1 MRTAL
6 IASLMVAGVAV
17 AAPSVPAD
25 WSAPTDPFRVADN
38 LYYVGTAGISAW
50 LITTPEGHIVIDG
63 AMPTSAPLI
72 QSSIRRLGF
81 QAKDV
86 KILLNTHAHFDHT
99 GGLADLK
106 RDTGARLLANPADR
120 KALETGIYPGWEEV
134 RDLDFAPVKVDG
146 DLKDGLPVR
155 LGDAVLTPHFT
166 PGHSPGCTTWTFRAT
181 DRGRPLDVLL
191 YCSTSVAANR
201 LVSRERGPQY
211 PGIVEDYRNSFARLK
226 TLKADVFLAPHGE
239 QFGLEA
245 KRAKLKSDGVNPFV
259 DPEELARRV
268 TASEADFSREL
279 ARQEARAK

>member
-6 IASLMVAGVAV
+6 IASLMAAGAAV

-81 QAKDV
+81 QPKDV

-120 KALETGIYPGWEEV
+120 TALETGIYPGWEEV

>member
-1 MRTAL
+1 
-6 IASLMVAGVAV
+6 
-17 AAPSVPAD
+17 
-25 WSAPTDPFRVADN
+25 VADN

-50 LITTPEGHIVIDG
+50 LITTPKGHIVIDG

-81 QAKDV
+81 QPKDV

-146 DLKDGLPVR
+146 DLKDGQAVR

-166 PGHSPGCTTWTFRAT
+166 PGHSPGCTTWTFQAT

>member
-6 IASLMVAGVAV
+6 IASLMAAGVAV

-50 LITTPEGHIVIDG
+50 LITTPKGHIVIDG

-81 QAKDV
+81 QPKDV

-211 PGIVEDYRNSFARLK
+211 PGIVEDYRNSFVRLK
-226 TLKADVFLAPHGE
+226 TLKADVFLAPHAE
-239 QFGLEA
+239 QFGLAA
-245 KRAKLKSDGVNPFV
+245 KRAKLKSDGANPFV

>member
-6 IASLMVAGVAV
+6 IASLMAAGVAV

-81 QAKDV
+81 QPKDV

-146 DLKDGLPVR
+146 DLKDGQAVR

-245 KRAKLKSDGVNPFV
+245 KRAKLKSDDVNPFV

>member
-6 IASLMVAGVAV
+6 IASLMAAGVAV

-50 LITTPEGHIVIDG
+50 LITTPKGHIVIDG

-81 QAKDV
+81 QPKDV

-146 DLKDGLPVR
+146 DLKDGQAVR

>member
-6 IASLMVAGVAV
+6 IAGLMAAGAAV
-17 AAPSVPAD
+17 AAPSSPPE
-25 WSAPTDPFRVADN
+25 WSAPTDPFQVADN

-50 LITTPEGHIVIDG
+50 LITTPRGHIVIDG

-81 QAKDV
+81 QPKDV

-106 RDTGARLLANPADR
+106 RETGARLLANPADR
-120 KALETGIYPGWEEV
+120 KALETGTYPGWEEN
-134 RDLDFAPVKVDG
+134 RGLDFAPVKVDG
-146 DLKDGLPVR
+146 DLRDGQPVR
-155 LGDAVLTPHFT
+155 LGEVVLTPRFT
-166 PGHSPGCTTWTFRAT
+166 PGHSPGCTTWTFQVK
-181 DRGRPLDVLL
+181 DKGRPLNALL

-211 PGIVEDYRNSFARLK
+211 PGIVEDYRRSFALLR
-226 TLKADVFLAPHGE
+226 TLEADVFLAPHAE

-245 KRAKLKSDGVNPFV
+245 KRTRLKAGGANPFI
-259 DPEELARRV
+259 DPGEVSRRV
-268 TASEADFSREL
+268 AASESDFRREL

>member
-6 IASLMVAGVAV
+6 IASLMAAGAAV
-17 AAPSVPAD
+17 AAPSVPSD

-81 QAKDV
+81 QPKDV

-120 KALETGIYPGWEEV
+120 TALETGIYPGWEEV

-211 PGIVEDYRNSFARLK
+211 PEIVADYRNSFARLK

>member
-6 IASLMVAGVAV
+6 IASLMAAGVAV

-50 LITTPEGHIVIDG
+50 LITTPKGHIVIDG

-81 QAKDV
+81 QPKDV

-146 DLKDGLPVR
+146 DLKDGQAVR

-166 PGHSPGCTTWTFRAT
+166 PGHSPGCTTWTFQAT

-245 KRAKLKSDGVNPFV
+245 KRAKLKSDGANPFV

>member
-6 IASLMVAGVAV
+6 IASLMAAGVAV

-50 LITTPEGHIVIDG
+50 LITTPKGHIVIDG

-81 QAKDV
+81 QPKDV

-146 DLKDGLPVR
+146 DLKDGQAVR

-245 KRAKLKSDGVNPFV
+245 KRAKLKSDGANPFV

>member
-6 IASLMVAGVAV
+6 IASLMAAGVAV

-50 LITTPEGHIVIDG
+50 LITTPKGHIVIDG

-81 QAKDV
+81 QPKDV

-146 DLKDGLPVR
+146 DLKDGQAVR

-211 PGIVEDYRNSFARLK
+211 PRIVEDYRNSFARLK

>member
-6 IASLMVAGVAV
+6 IASLMAAGVAV

-50 LITTPEGHIVIDG
+50 LITTPKGHIVIDG

-81 QAKDV
+81 QPKDV

-211 PGIVEDYRNSFARLK
+211 PGIVADYRNSFARLK

>member
-6 IASLMVAGVAV
+6 IASLMAAGVAV

-50 LITTPEGHIVIDG
+50 LITTPKGHIVIDG

-146 DLKDGLPVR
+146 DLKDGQAVR

>member
-6 IASLMVAGVAV
+6 IASLMAAGAAV

-81 QAKDV
+81 QPKGV

-106 RDTGARLLANPADR
+106 RETGARLLANPADR
-120 KALETGIYPGWEEV
+120 TALETGIYPGWEEV

-146 DLKDGLPVR
+146 DLKDGQAVR
-155 LGDAVLTPHFT
+155 LADAVLTPHFT

-211 PGIVEDYRNSFARLK
+211 LGIVEDYRNSFVRLK

-239 QFGLEA
+239 QFGLAA
-245 KRAKLKSDGVNPFV
+245 KRAKLKSDGANPFV

>member
-6 IASLMVAGVAV
+6 IAGLLAAGAAV
-17 AAPSVPAD
+17 AAPSSPPE

-50 LITTPEGHIVIDG
+50 LVTTPQGHIVIDG

-81 QAKDV
+81 NPRDV

-120 KALETGIYPGWEEV
+120 KALETGVYPGWEEV

-146 DLKDGLPVR
+146 DLKDGQAVR
-155 LGDAVLTPHFT
+155 LGGAVLTPHFT
-166 PGHSPGCTTWTFRAT
+166 PGHSPGCTTWTFTVT
-181 DRGRPLDVLL
+181 DRGQSHSALL

-201 LVSRERGPQY
+201 LASRERGPQY
-211 PGIVEDYRNSFARLK
+211 PGIVGDYRRSFARLK
-226 TLKADVFLAPHGE
+226 AMKADIFLAPHAE
-239 QFGLEA
+239 QFGLAE
-245 KRAKLKSDGVNPFV
+245 KRARLKEGTPNPFV
-259 DPEELARRV
+259 DPRELARRV
-268 TASEADFSREL
+268 AGSEADFNREL
-279 ARQEARAK
+279 ARQEAQVK